1 VATEECCVFNFGCT
15 GLAADGDAESRT
27 AAKHTMKRLPG
38 CMLLGLLLLVP
49 QVGYPVELAGKGR
62 LTSVSS
68 AQLAEVLADKTGKVV
83 LVNFWASWCT
93 PCLKEIPTLVEL
105 AERYR
110 DQGFELVPVSLDD
123 PGDIEVIVVPF
134 LNRWFPDFSSYTRL
148 DLDMDTVV
156 SVVDPAWNEIL
167 PTSYIINR
175 DGTVVEQL
183 QGGETIDVFAAAI
196 LPLLHD

>member
-1 VATEECCVFNFGCT
+1 
-15 GLAADGDAESRT
+15 
-27 AAKHTMKRLPG
+27 MKRLSG
-38 CMLLGLLLLVP
+38 CMLLGLLLVVP

-68 AQLAEVLADKTGKVV
+68 TQLAEVLADKTGKVL
-83 LVNFWASWCT
+83 LVNFWASWCS
-93 PCLKEIPTLVEL
+93 PCLKEIPALVEL

-148 DLDMDTVV
+148 DFDMDTVV
-156 SVVDPAWNEIL
+156 SVVDPVWNEIL
-167 PTSYIINR
+167 PTSYVIDR
-175 DGTVVEQL
+175 DGKVVEML
-183 QGGETIDVFAAAI
+183 QGGKHRDEFAAAI
-196 LPLLHD
+196 LPLLDD

>member
-1 VATEECCVFNFGCT
+1 
-15 GLAADGDAESRT
+15 
-27 AAKHTMKRLPG
+27 MKRLSG

-68 AQLAEVLADKTGKVV
+68 TQLAEVLADKTGKVL
-83 LVNFWASWCT
+83 LVNFWASWCS
-93 PCLKEIPTLVEL
+93 PCLKEIPALVEL

-148 DLDMDTVV
+148 DFDMDTVV
-156 SVVDPAWNEIL
+156 SVVDPVWNEIL
-167 PTSYIINR
+167 PTSYVIDH
-175 DGTVVEQL
+175 DGKVVEML
-183 QGGETIDVFAAAI
+183 QGGKPMDEFTAAI
-196 LPLLHD
+196 LPLLDN

>member
-1 VATEECCVFNFGCT
+1 
-15 GLAADGDAESRT
+15 
-27 AAKHTMKRLPG
+27 
-38 CMLLGLLLLVP
+38 
-49 QVGYPVELAGKGR
+49 
-62 LTSVSS
+62 
-68 AQLAEVLADKTGKVV
+68 
-83 LVNFWASWCT
+83 
-93 PCLKEIPTLVEL
+93 
-105 AERYR
+105 
-110 DQGFELVPVSLDD
+110 
-123 PGDIEVIVVPF
+123 VPF

>member
-1 VATEECCVFNFGCT
+1 
-15 GLAADGDAESRT
+15 
-27 AAKHTMKRLPG
+27 MKRLPG

-49 QVGYPVELAGKGR
+49 QVGYPVELGGKGR